1 MKPQTS
7 FCSVQ
12 RCVMQEPG
20 KGFDGWGHWNKII
33 RSQTHAR
40 IFHGP
45 GPGMPELMQDHNIQN
60 ISRADWQH
68 FSCKYFREWDS
79 STTLPVENRIMH
91 LCHLCHLCQQ
101 KTSSSIHWYPLK
113 IVLVVKKFQA
123 PRLEIHYIPL
133 RIRWLRV
140 FSVHV
145 SANEMIVGQSCGL
158 ITGTSRRG
166 SGRCSTQLILHRR
179 SQLVPCHRANACG
192 PWKFIWS

>member
-1 MKPQTS
+1 MFS
-7 FCSVQ
+7 AAAALCDAGA
-12 RCVMQEPG
+12 R
-20 KGFDGWGHWNKII
+20 KGFWWFGPLKQDYQIPDSCSYFP
-33 RSQTHAR
+33 RSWTWHAWW
-40 IFHGP
+40 
-45 GPGMPELMQDHNIQN
+45 LMQDHNIQN

>member
-1 MKPQTS
+1 MKLVSVQ
-7 FCSVQ
+7 CSVVW
-12 RCVMQEPG
+12 C
-20 KGFDGWGHWNKII
+20 
-33 RSQTHAR
+33 RSQERVLMVRAIETRLSDPRLMLVFSTVLDLAC
-40 IFHGP
+40 
-45 GPGMPELMQDHNIQN
+45 LMQDHNIQN

-158 ITGTSRRG
+158 ITRTSRRG
-166 SGRCSTQLILHRR
+166 SGRCSTQLILHKR
-179 SQLVPCHRANACG
+179 SQLVPCHPSNACG

>member
-20 KGFDGWGHWNKII
+20 KGFDGSGHWNKII

-45 GPGMPELMQDHNIQN
+45 GPGMAELMQDHNIQN

-68 FSCKYFREWDS
+68 FSCKYFRDWDS

-91 LCHLCHLCQQ
+91 LCHPPTTTDIKFH
-101 KTSSSIHWYPLK
+101 PLK
-113 IVLVVKKFQA
+113 MVVKKFWSW
-123 PRLEIHYIPL
+123 RSN
-133 RIRWLRV
+133 
-140 FSVHV
+140 SVHV
-145 SANEMIVGQSCGL
+145 SASYCWPELRVDHQDL
-158 ITGTSRRG
+158 TTR
-166 SGRCSTQLILHRR
+166 L
-179 SQLVPCHRANACG
+179 
-192 PWKFIWS
+192 WSLLYPINSA